1 MTGQQLTM
9 EINRAVVVEK
19 PERFYLELLG
29 ASARIVGV
37 IHSCIL

>member
-1 MTGQQLTM
+1 M

-19 PERFYLELLG
+19 PERFHPELLG
-29 ASARIVGV
+29 ASVRIVVV